1 MMTLS
6 KNNRSRY
13 AVRVGYGLTMYATSK
28 QAADSVSRRYGADKV
43 DIKRL
48 K

>member
-1 MMTLS
+1 MITLS

-13 AVRVGYGLTMYATSK
+13 EVCVGYGLTMYATSK
-28 QAADSVSRRYGADKV
+28 QAADNVARRYGADKV